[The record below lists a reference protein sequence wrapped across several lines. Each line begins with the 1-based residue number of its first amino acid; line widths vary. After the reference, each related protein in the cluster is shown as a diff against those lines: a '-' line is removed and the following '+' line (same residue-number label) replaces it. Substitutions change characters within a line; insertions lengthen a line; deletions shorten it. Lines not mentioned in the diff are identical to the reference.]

1 MSFLFQKE
9 IPDWDTWGELFQ
21 SITDFAPL
29 IEAIQRKE
37 QLPGGIIE
45 NLTPGTNAVFG
56 CGKLVYKI
64 YAPLFSSSD
73 ATREYDTELFGLR
86 FAQSLGV
93 RSPKVVAA
101 GELNDRYIF
110 RYFVLERLEGPEAGD
125 SLKWLDSKEK
135 GRFVSEL
142 HRLLQTWN
150 RPLPEN
156 NPLNRAFLAGG
167 GQDWDIFGNNIA
179 RELNDLNR
187 RKFFSEPLCYVH
199 GDLTAQ
205 NVLLDAQ
212 NRPLPIDFA
221 DSRYAPPFY
230 ELPPVLFD
238 LFDFDP
244 ELIRLF
250 CADTAPVEL
259 ADRAFFGILLHEFGA
274 SIAEIICKRFLH
286 CEAGELKSIFF
297 IRDFLRR
304 YFTECTDVP
313 KNF

>member
-1 MSFLFQKE
+1 MHT
-9 IPDWDTWGELFQ
+9 IYG
-21 SITDFAPL
+21 FA
-29 IEAIQRKE
+29 R
-37 QLPGGIIE
+37 
-45 NLTPGTNAVFG
+45 
-56 CGKLVYKI
+56 
-64 YAPLFSSSD
+64 
-73 ATREYDTELFGLR
+73 R
-86 FAQSLGV
+86 FA
-93 RSPKVVAA
+93 R
-101 GELNDRYIF
+101 
-110 RYFVLERLEGPEAGD
+110 
-125 SLKWLDSKEK
+125 
-135 GRFVSEL
+135 

-156 NPLNRAFLAGG
+156 SPLNRAFLAGG

-250 CADTAPVEL
+250 SAVTAPVEL

-286 CEAGELKSIFF
+286 CEAVELKSIFF
-297 IRDFLRR
+297 IRNFCAGISQNALTFRNIFSSCGLPSFFLHQIKAPLRLFYGAEPFGYR
-304 YFTECTDVP
+304 CEQGSPTPLPCLFA
-313 KNF
+313 F